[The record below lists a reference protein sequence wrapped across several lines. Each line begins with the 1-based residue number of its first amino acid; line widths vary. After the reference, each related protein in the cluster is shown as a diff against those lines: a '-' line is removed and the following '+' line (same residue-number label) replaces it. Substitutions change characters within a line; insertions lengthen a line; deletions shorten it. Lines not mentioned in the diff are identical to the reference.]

1 MTKCQILSKYY
12 SRHLRVA
19 SDRGI
24 SKPNGVP
31 MQDPVGGW
39 RALREMQWSPHD
51 VSGMAAPAVATLGQ
65 VTYSTALSLSH
76 F

>member
-1 MTKCQILSKYY
+1 MTKSRILSKCHSKY
-12 SRHLRVA
+12 SKLV

-65 VTYSTALSLSH
+65 VTYSIALSLSH

>member
-1 MTKCQILSKYY
+1 
-12 SRHLRVA
+12 
-19 SDRGI
+19 
-24 SKPNGVP
+24 

-65 VTYSTALSLSH
+65 VTYSIALSLSH